1 MQAVSDVKAH
11 YIILF
16 NPRGNLTTV
25 CLSKIGVSLI
35 AKQRLEWGNVSCAQP
50 KSQMT
55 NRMAADLLTCACGY
69 YPLVDLDSHVF
80 ILLLVAL

>member
-35 AKQRLEWGNVSCAQP
+35 AKLALGMGQCFMCTAKISDDQWNGSRSPDMCLW
-50 KSQMT
+50 
-55 NRMAADLLTCACGY
+55 LLPIGG
-69 YPLVDLDSHVF
+69 F
-80 ILLLVAL
+80 G